1 MVRTALEFLVE
12 GLGGFL
18 LYFGVFVVPLALGGL
33 AFGILKI
40 WRSRGL

>member
-1 MVRTALEFLVE
+1 MRTALENLVE
-12 GLGGFL
+12 ALGGFL
-18 LYFGVFVVPLALGGL
+18 LYFAVFILPLALGGL